1 MTNYSVVINDRTH
14 YGAIGDLSLS
24 GDQSA
29 LSMSVWVKLVSG
41 SDGLSIMG
49 NNKSSTGTGGSSILF
64 DSLQQAEMMAENVA
78 FAPSWKP
85 NAGDGVFGL
94 ITPATTWNDDG
105 HWHSIVGT
113 YDANVIASTV
123 TFVTDGTHLVVTT
136 TTGMNPGDRIY
147 FGFISTTIT
156 TVTDGTHLIVA
167 STAGWSAD
175 RFVCGGVH
183 IYLDG
188 IEITTFADYEF
199 TLFGSSFSCDIPFG
213 IGDSEHMN
221 YHSKLGKYAY
231 PAVYH
236 RILSPAEVATI
247 AAGNNIATGAVGQWL
262 FTEGSGLTAADSSG
276 NSRTLTFNAI
286 SWDTD
291 VPFGNGVSAK
301 RKSSTQL
308 VF

>member
-1 MTNYSVVINDRTH
+1 MANYSVVISDRTH

-24 GDQSA
+24 GNETA
-29 LSMSVWVKLVSG
+29 LSYSVWLKAASG
-41 SDGLSIMG
+41 TDGLGVMG
-49 NNKSSTGTGGSSILF
+49 NNKSNTGTGGASILF
-64 DSLQQAEMMAENVA
+64 DSLEQVEMMAENIA
-78 FAPSWKP
+78 YQPAWKP
-85 NAGDGVFGL
+85 VATDGVFGL
-94 ITPATTWNDDG
+94 ITPATTWNNDG
-105 HWHSIVGT
+105 QWHNIVGT
-113 YDANVIASTV
+113 YSSNIIASTV
-123 TFVTDGTHLVVTT
+123 TTVVDGTHLTVTT
-136 TTGMNPGDRIY
+136 TTGMAPGDRIY

-156 TVTDGTHLIVA
+156 TVTDGTHLVVA
-167 STAGWSAD
+167 NTAGWSAD

-188 IEITTFADYEF
+188 VEITTYADYEF
-199 TLFGSSFSCDIPFG
+199 TLFFNDFDCDIPFG
-213 IGDSEHMN
+213 IGDAEHLN

-236 RILSPAEVATI
+236 RILSPAEAATI
-247 AAGNNIATGAVGQWL
+247 ASGQNITTGAVGQWL

-291 VPFGNGVSAK
+291 VPFGNGASAK
-301 RKSSTQL
+301 KKASSNL